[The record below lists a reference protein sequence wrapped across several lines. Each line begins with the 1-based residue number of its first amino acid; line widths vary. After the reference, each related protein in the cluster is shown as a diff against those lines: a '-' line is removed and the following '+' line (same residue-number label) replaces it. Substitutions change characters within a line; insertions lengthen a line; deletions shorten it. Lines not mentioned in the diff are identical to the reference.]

1 MSRRVGRL
9 GFVLAL
15 AVSVSLY
22 VPASVSDAHVSSGRP
37 LSQTRDG
44 YGWLDYYRSLGGLGP
59 VSRDP
64 LLESRENLHV
74 RYLADHSQA
83 CENDVH
89 HEQLSAALGCPANPA
104 ATMAGELAASN
115 SDITRV
121 QGEASDRVAFGNW
134 FSSAFHALTLLEPQ
148 LAGTGYAA
156 YSTAQ
161 PLGAGP
167 QAARFTASI
176 DVYSERAGHYDG
188 RVLAFP
194 AQGKVSSLRSYAVG
208 SESPEPFRST
218 LSGAPCHAWGS
229 RQVVSAPVIIQR
241 PVRAFASPSD
251 GQLLDLTSGLAL
263 LTCSLTAADY
273 PTTSAAYQF
282 LSGRNQ
288 VTTAA
293 LYYADR
299 PFQPGHRYQ
308 LLVAGQAVTE
318 FSIATV

>member
-1 MSRRVGRL
+1 MRRHASRL

-22 VPASVSDAHVSSGRP
+22 VPASVSDAHVSSGGP
-37 LSQTRDG
+37 ASQTRDG

-59 VSRDP
+59 VTRDP
-64 LLESRENLHV
+64 LLESQENLHV

-89 HEQLSAALGCPANPA
+89 HEQLSAAPGCPANPA
-104 ATMAGELAASN
+104 ASMAGELAASN

-121 QGEASDRVAFGNW
+121 QGTASDQVAFGNW

-176 DVYSERAGHYDG
+176 DVYSERTAYYDG

-194 AQGKVSSLRSYAVG
+194 ARGKVSPLRSYAVG

-218 LSGAPCHAWGS
+218 LSGTPCHAWGS
-229 RQVVSAPVIIQR
+229 RQVVSAPVIVQR
-241 PVRAFASPSD
+241 PVGSKPQAD
-251 GQLLDLTSGLAL
+251 GQLVDLTSGQALA
-263 LTCSLTAADY
+263 TCSLTATDY
-273 PTTSAAYQF
+273 PRASAAYQF
-282 LSGRNQ
+282 LSGTNQ

-293 LYYADR
+293 LYYAAQ
-299 PFQPGHRYQ
+299 PFERGHHYE
-308 LLVAGQAVTE
+308 LVVDGSTATE
-318 FSIATV
+318 FRIAG